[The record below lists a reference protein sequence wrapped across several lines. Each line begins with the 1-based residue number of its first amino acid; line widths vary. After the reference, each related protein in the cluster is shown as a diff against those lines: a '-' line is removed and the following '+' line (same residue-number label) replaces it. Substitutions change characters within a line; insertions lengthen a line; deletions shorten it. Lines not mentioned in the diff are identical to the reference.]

1 VESCPA
7 AAVEWRDDDDGRKS
21 RVQGDIEDVFHDY
34 DAQNGKELWHVRLGS
49 GIIAAPVTFAAD
61 GKQYVAILAGR
72 PQVMPSFMGSVGEQI
87 INATPQGG
95 TLFVFA
101 LH

>member
-1 VESCPA
+1 MF
-7 AAVEWRDDDDGRKS
+7 
-21 RVQGDIEDVFHDY
+21 QGDIEGVFHAY

-49 GIIAAPVTFAAD
+49 GVIAAPVTFAAD

-101 LH
+101 LD